1 MNQDLFPNVS
11 KNHPLFKEWMSNE
24 LPYGMYDFT
33 KDLTLVVHQQLTN
46 ERSILKN
53 YLGTILDLK
62 HRVGKEQTIYRLQN
76 QEGKLICLICH
87 SETPFAQTIIPL
99 PEGTV
104 IESVYYIMKELIR

>member
-11 KNHPLFKEWMSNE
+11 KNHPLFEEWMSNE
-24 LPYGMYDFT
+24 LSYGMYDFT

-46 ERSILKN
+46 ERSVLKN

-62 HRVGKEQTIYRLQN
+62 HRVGKEQTIYRLQE
-76 QEGKLICLICH
+76 QEGKLICLTYH
-87 SETPFAQTIIPL
+87 SEAPFVQTTIPL

-104 IESVYYIMKELIR
+104 IESVQYMMKELIR